1 MQSTAVTCTSDER
14 PFLVRVFGQDIEG
27 HLEMGADLIGT
38 GKGVDTAMQ
47 GLDVQ
52 HPHVQHP
59 RTVYNLSALDPRR
72 WTQELLL
79 EEWLLR
85 SQSSGRPPIPPC
97 PAQYTP
103 SFEFFPS

>member
-27 HLEMGADLIGT
+27 HLGMGADLIGP

-52 HPHVQHP
+52 HP
-59 RTVYNLSALDPRR
+59 RTVYNLSADPRR
-72 WTQELLL
+72 WTQESLL

-85 SQSSGRPPIPPC
+85 SQSSGRPPISPC

-103 SFEFFPS
+103 SFELFPS